1 MKMISASI
9 RNTAQIAII
18 LLGSVLICA
27 PESFAQYQQQ
37 SPQQQQQPQQQQGQ
51 QSKPA
56 APANGAQPAAEA
68 PKPVDPAEESAY
80 KAFTDAKPD
89 DADKRIQAGEAYLQK
104 YPSGRYAELVYSQL
118 THAEYAKQDM
128 PKMYAD
134 ADKALALNPDDVT
147 VLTLVG
153 WVIPHSY
160 DPNDIEADR
169 KLDKAEQY
177 EKHALTLLPTL
188 PKPPNMT
195 DEQFAKAKAQAESEA
210 HSGLGLV
217 YFRRQKFAEAVEE
230 FKKSTA
236 DSETPDPTDY
246 FVMGVCLT
254 RLSRFT
260 DAIDSFQKCAQ
271 IPGGLQDRCKQMV
284 EQTKKQASTEL
295 SAPK

>member
-1 MKMISASI
+1 MKTIFPLVGS
-9 RNTAQIAII
+9 TTQIAIV
-18 LLGSVLICA
+18 LLASVLICA
-27 PESFAQYQQQ
+27 PRSSAQYQQ
-37 SPQQQQQPQQQQGQ
+37 QQQQGQ

-56 APANGAQPAAEA
+56 TPSGQAPPAGGTQPAGEA
-68 PKPVDPAEESAY
+68 PKPVDPAEEAAY
-80 KAFTDAKPD
+80 KAFADTKPD
-89 DADKRIQAGEAYLQK
+89 DADKRIQAGEAYVQK
-104 YPSGRYAELVYSQL
+104 YPSGRYVDMVYSQL
-118 THAEYAKQDM
+118 TTAEYAKQDL

-134 ADKALALNPDDVT
+134 ADKALAINPDDVN

-153 WVIPHSY
+153 WVIPHLY

-236 DSETPDPTDY
+236 DSSSPDPTDY
-246 FVMGVCLT
+246 YVMGLCLT
-254 RLSRFT
+254 HLSRFT
-260 DAIDSFQKCAQ
+260 DAIDSFQKCGQ
-271 IPGGLQDRCKQMV
+271 IPGSLQDRCKQMV
-284 EQTKKQASTEL
+284 EQTKKQAATSLE
-295 SAPK
+295 APK

>member
-1 MKMISASI
+1 MKTIFPLVG
-9 RNTAQIAII
+9 TTTQIAIM
-18 LLGSVLICA
+18 LLAAVLICA
-27 PESFAQYQQQ
+27 PRSSAQYQQ
-37 SPQQQQQPQQQQGQ
+37 QQQQGQ

-56 APANGAQPAAEA
+56 TPSGQAAPASGTQPAAEA
-68 PKPVDPAEESAY
+68 PKPVDPAEEAAY
-80 KAFTDAKPD
+80 KAFADIKPD
-89 DADKRIQAGEAYLQK
+89 DADKRIQAGEAYVQK
-104 YPSGRYAELVYSQL
+104 YPSGRYADMVYSQL
-118 THAEYAKQDM
+118 TTAEYAKQDL

-134 ADKALALNPDDVT
+134 ADKALAINPDDVN

-153 WVIPHSY
+153 WVIPHLY

-236 DSETPDPTDY
+236 DSSSPDPTDY
-246 FVMGVCLT
+246 YVMGLCLT
-254 RLSRFT
+254 HLSRFT
-260 DAIDSFQKCAQ
+260 DAIDSFQKCGQ
-271 IPGGLQDRCKQMV
+271 ISGGLQDRCKQMV
-284 EQTKKQASTEL
+284 EQTKKQAATSLE
-295 SAPK
+295 APK